1 MITFTCPSC
10 QGKNQVG
17 DEFAGRKMK
26 CPKCGT
32 RIRHHKDGTVEL
44 LTVGAPPPPPPPA
57 AATEAAAPAVAAPL
71 VAGAAPPESLKE
83 STAVLAAVAD
93 KLLSQGEAK
102 QNTYIV
108 WGVVA
113 FLAVVLGGLGLM
125 TGDMIFAVA
134 PPAIALV
141 AAFIWLALRV
151 MKHNAA
157 ERIRHAAKHG
167 TKDVK
172 DEGKT
177 EPIPKA

>member
-44 LTVGAPPPPPPPA
+44 LTVGAPPPPPPPG
-57 AATEAAAPAVAAPL
+57 AAAPAPEDAPH
-71 VAGAAPPESLKE
+71 KE

-93 KLLSQGEAK
+93 KLLSQGEGR
-102 QNTYIV
+102 QNTYII
-108 WGVVA
+108 WGLVG
-113 FLAVVLGGLGLM
+113 FLAVVLGGIGLM

-141 AAFIWLALRV
+141 AAFIWLFLRAR
-151 MKHNAA
+151 KHAEI
-157 ERIRHAAKHG
+157 ERIRLAAKHG
-167 TKDVK
+167 TKDG
-172 DEGKT
+172 EKT
-177 EPIPKA
+177 EPIPKT